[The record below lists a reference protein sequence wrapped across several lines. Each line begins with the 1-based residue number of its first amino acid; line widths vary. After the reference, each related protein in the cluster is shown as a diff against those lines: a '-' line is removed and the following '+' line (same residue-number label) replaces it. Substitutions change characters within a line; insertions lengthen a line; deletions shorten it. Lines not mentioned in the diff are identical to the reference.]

1 MIILFA
7 HVFFQAH
14 AADIR
19 ELPEVL
25 AARVHLLPDVLR
37 KSRAE
42 GTDKKYH
49 GAFIRFHKWA
59 SSNGLRSRDI
69 LPAKALTVAIY
80 LASLIQSANSPS
92 AVIAA
97 FYGIKWFHDLYG
109 LESPTNSK
117 LVVNV
122 LESAKRIL
130 SKQVVKKEPI
140 TVDILTSLYLRLYS
154 ENNLK
159 NQRIICIFLVG
170 FSGFLRSSELLNIR
184 VSDLVFNF
192 TYMAIFI
199 ECSKTDKYRDGAWV
213 MIAKTGSNLCPVENV
228 KKLIKWGGLSGDDFL
243 FCNISA
249 KKCGFKVRNRNR
261 KMSYSN
267 LRDLY
272 LEALSPHVVDVKK
285 YCLHSLRSG
294 GASAAANND
303 VRDRLFKR
311 HGRWLSENAKD
322 GYVKDNI
329 DERLSVSL
337 SLGL

>member
-1 MIILFA
+1 MYLRVLFQTYADEIL
-7 HVFFQAH
+7 
-14 AADIR
+14 

-25 AARVHLLPDVLR
+25 ADRVHLLPELLR
-37 KSRAE
+37 KSRAD
-42 GTDKKYH
+42 GTDRKYY
-49 GAFIRFHKWA
+49 GAFTRFHKWA
-59 SSNGLRSRDI
+59 FINGLRGRDI

-92 AVIAA
+92 SVIAA

-109 LESPTNSK
+109 LYSPTNSK

-130 SKQVVKKEPI
+130 SKHTVKKEPI
-140 TVDILTSLYLRLYS
+140 TIDILTSLYLRLYS

-159 NQRIICIFLVG
+159 NQRIICICLVG
-170 FSGFLRSSELLNIR
+170 FSGFLRSSEILNIR
-184 VSDLVFNF
+184 ICDIVFSSS
-192 TYMAIFI
+192 YMAIFI

-213 MIAKTGSNLCPVENV
+213 MIAKTGTNLCPVENV
-228 KKLIKWGGLSGDDFL
+228 KKLIKWGSLSGDDYL
-243 FCNISA
+243 FCNISST
-249 KKCGFKVRNRNR
+249 KHGYKVRNTNK

-272 LEALSPHVVDVKK
+272 IEALTPHVPDVKK
-285 YCLHSLRSG
+285 YCLHSLRAG
-294 GASAAANND
+294 GASAAANNS
-303 VRDRLFKR
+303 VKDRLFKR
-311 HGRWLSENAKD
+311 HGRWVSENAKD
-322 GYVKDNI
+322 GYIKDNI